1 MRDQPIR
8 GDQTEDRLA
17 RSDGGEVRLVGP
29 DGGEVRLVGPDG
41 GERQVRPGHRDD
53 LPIPRP
59 EDAAVPAETGETGEP
74 VAARPEAPA
83 PADAPAGPSGELV
96 AGGTAPRAAES
107 GVPAAVASAGTDR
120 TAAPGAAAPTEL
132 GAAAPTEL
140 GAAASAAP
148 ASAAPTASASA
159 APTAPRATT
168 ANHPTEPPSRPAE
181 IPARPGR
188 RRPAVAPARRG
199 PADPVKSLMHH
210 HRDLCERAVSPLE
223 IAAGLEA
230 HGLTDRTAAR
240 YRHRD
245 VFALAEELYARTPAR
260 PAEPP
265 PPVGAAPHSDSE
277 ARAGWTLLA
286 LLPGAACLAT
296 AGLLRVTE
304 GVLGGG
310 ARFAVIV
317 TGALLACLA
326 LRLCLRRG
334 PLRAPEGA
342 GRAGMYACWL
352 LSFAVYGDG
361 LVAQVVSGGPD
372 GPWGADPAPLLG
384 LTAAVAPAAWCAHL
398 FTVRAHRKLTGSR
411 ALEEFGAGVRPL
423 LLVAVVLFV
432 CALLPLLF
440 LAGLGLGSTGLPIAA
455 AALGVLFFLARLLAA
470 HGLPEPGTVA
480 LAAACAMEAA
490 APALLLAGRL
500 PGLEPLARPV
510 HALVAAGGPGAV
522 PALACGA
529 AALGLLLH
537 ASAALSRASAH
548 ARA

>member
-1 MRDQPIR
+1 M
-8 GDQTEDRLA
+8 
-17 RSDGGEVRLVGP
+17 
-29 DGGEVRLVGPDG
+29 
-41 GERQVRPGHRDD
+41 
-53 LPIPRP
+53 
-59 EDAAVPAETGETGEP
+59 PAETGETGEP